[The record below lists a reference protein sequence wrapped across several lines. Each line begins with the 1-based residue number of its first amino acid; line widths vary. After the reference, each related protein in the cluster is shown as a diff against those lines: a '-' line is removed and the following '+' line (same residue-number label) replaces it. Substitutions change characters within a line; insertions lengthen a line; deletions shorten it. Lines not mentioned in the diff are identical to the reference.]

1 MWACSELFQDY
12 GVSAHMATTDFITI
26 VAIQHKFSPYIQLM
40 LWNAIG
46 FLINC
51 IPTVQIWHTTEALL
65 FEIFSDNH
73 SWLNLSEQS
82 LNKNENYDW
91 IRFAKLSLLP
101 TTGN

>member
-12 GVSAHMATTDFITI
+12 GVSVHMATTDFITI
-26 VAIQHKFSPYIQLM
+26 VAIQLSPYIQLM
-40 LWNAIG
+40 LWNVIG

-51 IPTVQIWHTTEALL
+51 IQTVQIWHTTEALL
-65 FEIFSDNH
+65 FEIFSGNH
-73 SWLNLSEQS
+73 SFLNLSKWS
-82 LNKNENYDW
+82 LKIKNENYDW